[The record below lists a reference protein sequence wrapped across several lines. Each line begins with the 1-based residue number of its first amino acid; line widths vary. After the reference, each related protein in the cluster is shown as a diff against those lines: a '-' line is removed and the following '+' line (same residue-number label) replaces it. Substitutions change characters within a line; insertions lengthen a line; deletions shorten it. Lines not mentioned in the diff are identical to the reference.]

1 MDLSQGTSKAAKSSP
16 AAPAAA
22 APPSEAP
29 AVKAPSSSPKSEGV
43 KPEPYTSAKVRASP
57 AAMAVF
63 AKHIQGTGPNGRI
76 VEADVE
82 AFLKDAG
89 SGKVAGAAATPAPSA
104 AGTLPAQYEDT
115 PASLMRKSIASR
127 LTASKVEIP
136 HFYLTVDV
144 AVEKMKE
151 MVAALN
157 AGAKDKEY
165 KITVND
171 FLVKACALACKK
183 VPAAN
188 SQWHGDK
195 IRRFHSVDISVAVA
209 TPTGLIT
216 PVVYN
221 ADLKGLKEI
230 SNDIRTLA
238 ALAREGKLT
247 PEQYIGGT
255 FTISNLGSYGV
266 KHFTAIINPP
276 QACILAVGAAQ
287 ENGLMSVTLS
297 CDHRVVDGAV
307 GATWL
312 QAFKGYV
319 ETPSS
324 LLL

>member
-1 MDLSQGTSKAAKSSP
+1 MDQSQSHTPLQKCVHLLLPWLCLQSTSKEQVPMVALWRLMSKPFFKNAGNGKGPTASST
-16 AAPAAA
+16 
-22 APPSEAP
+22 S
-29 AVKAPSSSPKSEGV
+29 APSSQS
-43 KPEPYTSAKVRASP
+43 
-57 AAMAVF
+57 
-63 AKHIQGTGPNGRI
+63 
-76 VEADVE
+76 
-82 AFLKDAG
+82 
-89 SGKVAGAAATPAPSA
+89 
-104 AGTLPAQYEDT
+104 TLPAQYEDT

-144 AVEKMKE
+144 AVAKMKD

-157 AGAKDKEY
+157 AGAKDGGF

-183 VPAAN
+183 VPATN

-230 SNDIRTLA
+230 SNDIKTLA

-247 PEQYIGGT
+247 PEQYTGGT

-287 ENGLMSVTLS
+287 ENGMMSVTLS

-312 QAFKGYV
+312 QAFKGLV